1 MNKPKKEDKLEEAKE
16 KKSFWSYIV
25 GFFKVL
31 RIIGAV
37 ISGVISFLFF
47 TFFLMIIINMFSGIG
62 ESLELQIPQGNIVVV
77 PLNGIIT
84 TGNSGS
90 LFGENVIN
98 SKKIIK
104 LIDKI
109 NKKEEIKAVI
119 FEIDSPGGSPVA
131 SEEIASAIKQLNK
144 TKIAVIREMG
154 ASGGYWIASASDKI
168 FASKM
173 SITGSIGVI
182 ASRLEFSGLLQN
194 YNITYR
200 RLVAGKYK
208 DAGSPF
214 KEMTDEEQ
222 ALFQNILDKLHEY
235 FINTIAE
242 NRNLPVDKVKELA
255 TGFVFLGEEAKE
267 LGLIDEIGNRDDA
280 IKFIENK
287 LNITADV
294 SEIKTKQTFFDAL
307 AEGINKNSFYIG
319 QGIGSSLIK
328 TSTTNKIEFL
338 T

>member
-1 MNKPKKEDKLEEAKE
+1 MTRFKKEAKIEEAKE
-16 KKSFWSYIV
+16 KKSFWSFIV

-31 RIIGAV
+31 KIIGTV

-47 TFFLMIIINMFSGIG
+47 IFFLMIIINMFSGIG
-62 ESLELQIPQGNIVVV
+62 ELELQIPQGNILVV

-90 LFGENVIN
+90 LFGESTIN

-144 TKIAVIREMG
+144 TKIAVIREIG
-154 ASGGYWIASASDKI
+154 ASGGYWIASAADKI

-194 YNITYR
+194 YNITYK

-208 DAGSPF
+208 DAGSQF

-222 ALFQNILDKLHEY
+222 KLFQNILDKLHEY
-235 FINTIAE
+235 FINTVAE
-242 NRNLPVDKVKELA
+242 NRNLSIDKVKELA
-255 TGFVFLGEEAKE
+255 TGFVFLGEEAKD

-280 IKFIENK
+280 IRFIENK
-287 LNITADV
+287 LNITPDV